1 MNVLKIALLLL
12 ILGVAVTVLV
22 LTIINHRHCKICE
35 TCKHCKICETCKA
48 CKPCPTQ
55 KIVNLN
61 GSDRAFTSS
70 GKTIGCLDNTS
81 ISCKDDFPKDYM
93 NMVCL
98 FTNEKI
104 TDGDTTYHCSGK

>member
-35 TCKHCKICETCKA
+35 TCKA
-48 CKPCPTQ
+48 CPTQ

>member
-48 CKPCPTQ
+48 CPTQ